1 MYLKLQ
7 IYLFYSEAS
16 SIRMYIYV
24 YMYMYLYI
32 CNMVTTKNLNGV
44 KFLQSST
51 F

>member
-1 MYLKLQ
+1 MSAVRRSAQY
-7 IYLFYSEAS
+7 YRRSF
-16 SIRMYIYV
+16 IYV

-44 KFLQSST
+44 KFFQSST